1 MKNFYNR
8 GACLKNEFML
18 MQKMGLNA
26 TKPVVKVSDR
36 VSPKPVSS
44 ATEMS

>member
-1 MKNFYNR
+1 MKFFYNI

-26 TKPVVKVSDR
+26 TKPVFKVSDR
-36 VSPKPVSS
+36 VRLKPVSS